1 MHYLGPIPI
10 LGPVFR
16 LILIYE
22 SKTWL
27 LNWLCIENEQ
37 IYLKKY
43 FQTFQYGQKNSPKI
57 GIGPK

>member
-1 MHYLGPIPI
+1 M
-10 LGPVFR
+10 
-16 LILIYE
+16 IYE

-37 IYLKKY
+37 IYCKKY
-43 FQTFQYGQKNSPKI
+43 SQTLKYGQKNGPKI